1 MIGHMDERW
10 PHQVYG
16 VGEDPDARFTLANER
31 TMLAWIRTALALIA
45 AGVLVDAVDL
55 PMADGP
61 RRGLAA
67 GLVLLGAVTA
77 TGGWLRWAR
86 TERALRTGTP
96 MPAPTLGAVIV
107 GGLVIAAA
115 VVLAA
120 VLLR

>member
-1 MIGHMDERW
+1 MDERW

-45 AGVLVDAVDL
+45 AGVLVDAVNL
-55 PMADGP
+55 PIGDGP
-61 RRGLAA
+61 RRWLAA
-67 GLVLLGAVTA
+67 GLVLLGAVAA

-86 TERALRTGTP
+86 TERAMRTGAP

-107 GGLVIAAA
+107 GGLVVAAA
-115 VVLAA
+115 LVLA
-120 VLLR
+120 VILLR